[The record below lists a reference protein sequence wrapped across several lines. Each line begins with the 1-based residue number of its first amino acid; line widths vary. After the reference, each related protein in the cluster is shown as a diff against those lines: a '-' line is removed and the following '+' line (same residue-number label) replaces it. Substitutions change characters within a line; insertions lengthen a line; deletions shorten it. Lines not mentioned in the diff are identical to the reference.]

1 MMGKCPSP
9 LALPNKLISGKKRIN
24 CQFKRKECCDG
35 QKKTVYILKNRLS
48 HTCRAFYLIMRDR
61 SNILAI
67 LE

>member
-35 QKKTVYILKNRLS
+35 QKKTVYIKKS
-48 HTCRAFYLIMRDR
+48 TKPHM
-61 SNILAI
+61 SGILFNNPGSI
-67 LE
+67 QHPCYT